1 MITLTNRLS
10 MVAGLIRDGHPLADI
25 GTDHAYLPVFLLQE
39 GRIPSAAACDV
50 REGPLQNAASTVD
63 AEEVSD
69 RVELLLCSGFEHP
82 RLQDYTDFVMA
93 GMGGNLMVDLMTAAP
108 FLQTEGIHLV
118 LQPQSHAEDVR
129 DFLYRNGFSILRE
142 TATRDNGRGYIAL
155 ETAWTGETKDPTLS
169 DCFLGKLPE
178 SDAPERFDHFRDV
191 LRRLTARHDAL
202 LAYPESREECELLEP
217 VIRDVQAVL
226 DQPSS

>member
-1 MITLTNRLS
+1 
-10 MVAGLIRDGHPLADI
+10 MVAGLVRDGHPLADI

-93 GMGGNLMVDLMTAAP
+93 GMGGTLMVDLMTAAP

-118 LQPQSHAEDVR
+118 LQPQSHAADVR
-129 DFLYRNGFSILRE
+129 DFLYRNGFSLLRA